1 MAEVAVNVP
10 LDAEEIKA
18 IICAELRKRLDSLG
32 PLQLQK
38 EYARFD
44 VGFNLAI
51 RLYRAGEATLPKETL
66 AWGSVQ
72 GGEINPDH
80 VEESVVLASSFESGD
95 PNTERQSRGM
105 PLTVETKDGKGGVV
119 RRRVTVK
126 E

>member
-32 PLQLQK
+32 PLQLSK

-44 VGFNLAI
+44 VGFNLSI
-51 RLYRAGEATLPKETL
+51 RLYRTGEVTLPRESL

-95 PNTERQSRGM
+95 PNDERIARHM
-105 PLTVETKDGKGGVV
+105 PVTVETKDGRGGVV
-119 RRRVTVK
+119 DRESTR
-126 E
+126 